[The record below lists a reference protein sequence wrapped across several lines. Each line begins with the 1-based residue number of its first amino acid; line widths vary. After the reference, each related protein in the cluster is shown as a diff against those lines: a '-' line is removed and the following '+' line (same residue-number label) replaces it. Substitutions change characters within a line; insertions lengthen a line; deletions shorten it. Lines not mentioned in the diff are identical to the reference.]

1 MNTTFPFHR
10 VRPLMLRVVIG
21 SLIAAAAIAIF
32 SIATGQFDDTSWR
45 VLGTAALFAFFA
57 LLSWYDADVSAK
69 RSARFALVSF
79 AVSVYL
85 FVAGIVKIWEPDDAY
100 NLNSGFPGFGGWVLL
115 AIIARVAL
123 LHTHLVLNTE
133 ARLASPVIAVV
144 TKVTLVLVVMLAV
157 LLSLPVLFSAVELN
171 GPYGRT
177 VGVIAV
183 LDALGT
189 VLIPLGYQMFTPART
204 RTAVPAS
211 TLTPLPGWQPPA
223 AATTPTSPSGWRPP
237 AAAYAKLGQPLLLAW
252 PRYADGTDL
261 PVNPTGN
268 PDFTGVLGYDN

>member
-1 MNTTFPFHR
+1 MTTTFPFHR

-21 SLIAAAAIAIF
+21 SLIAAAAVAIF

-45 VLGTAALFAFFA
+45 VLGTTALFAFFA
-57 LLSWYDADVSAK
+57 LFSWYDADVSAK

-85 FVAGIVKIWEPDDAY
+85 FAAGIVKIWEPEDAY
-100 NLNSGFPGFGGWVLL
+100 SLNIGFPGFGGWVLL
-115 AIIARVAL
+115 AVIARVAI

-133 ARLASPVIAVV
+133 ARLASPVIAAV

-171 GPYGRT
+171 GAYGRT

-189 VLIPLGYQMFTPART
+189 VLIPLGYEMFTPARA
-204 RTAVPAS
+204 RTAVLAP
-211 TLTPLPGWQPPA
+211 TLTPLPGRQLQA
-223 AATTPTSPSGWRPP
+223 AGTTSTPPSGWRPP
-237 AAAYAKLGQPLLLAW
+237 AAAYAKPGQPLLLAW

-261 PVNPTGN
+261 PVNATGN
-268 PDFTGVLGYDN
+268 PDFTGVLGYDR

>member
-1 MNTTFPFHR
+1 MTTIFPFHR

-32 SIATGQFDDTSWR
+32 SIATAQFDDTSWR

-57 LLSWYDADVSAK
+57 LFSWYDADVSAK

-85 FVAGIVKIWEPDDAY
+85 FVAGIVKIWQPEDAY
-100 NLNSGFPGFGGWVLL
+100 SLNSGFPGFGGWVLL

-123 LHTHLVLNTE
+123 LHTHVVLNTE

-189 VLIPLGYQMFTPART
+189 VLIPLGYQLFAPART
-204 RTAVPAS
+204 RTAGPAP
-211 TLTPLPGWQPPA
+211 TLIPMPGRQPSA
-223 AATTPTSPSGWRPP
+223 AATTLTPPSGWRPP
-237 AAAYAKLGQPLLLAW
+237 AAAYAKLGQPRLLAW

-261 PVNPTGN
+261 PMNATGN
-268 PDFTGVLGYDN
+268 PDFTGVFGYDN

>member
-1 MNTTFPFHR
+1 MTTTFPFHR

-57 LLSWYDADVSAK
+57 LFSWYDADVSAK

-85 FVAGIVKIWEPDDAY
+85 FVAGIVKIWEPDDAH

-237 AAAYAKLGQPLLLAW
+237 AAAYAKLGQPRLLAW

-261 PVNPTGN
+261 PVNATGN